1 MRPLAPLISIN
12 IHSPEQLCVSGLQA
26 PTSYWMAPAVPDKDP
41 NLQLRRVSVSKQ
53 KQSYICDIFLED
65 AEIMP

>member
-1 MRPLAPLISIN
+1 MRPLATLISVN
-12 IHSPEQLCVSGLQA
+12 IHSPEQLYVSGLQA
-26 PTSYWMAPAVPDKDP
+26 PTSCCMVPAVPDKDP